1 VEEGEN
7 SRWAGNVS
15 HIVISPEAR
24 GKHSMVL
31 LATSRFMQ
39 KGGSIPASVSL
50 NRGHRQLPVAPL
62 TDHSSRHALVMGGN
76 LHSVGTVR
84 LECVLIVVELRNLG
98 SLTAADDEGNET
110 AQKTDTASAEQD
122 VRDPGRFIC
131 LLLRTLPVCCLPNR
145 CGTVRFPLPQWRR
158 RGRRRGRRLRRRS
171 RREWSFRRR

>member
-31 LATSRFMQ
+31 LATSRFVQ

-50 NRGHRQLPVAPL
+50 NGGHRQLPVAPL
-62 TDHSSRHALVMGGN
+62 TDHSSRHALVVAGN
-76 LHSVGTVR
+76 PHSVGATVR
-84 LECVLIVVELRNLG
+84 LFEELSNAG
-98 SLTAADDEGNET
+98 SLTAADDEEGNET

-122 VRDPGRFIC
+122 VRDPGRVIC

-145 CGTVRFPLPQWRR
+145 RGTVRFPLPQWRR
-158 RGRRRGRRLRRRS
+158 RGRRRGRGLRRRS